1 MHRSAYIPLKLFVYI
16 VSLADCHLGI
26 NTVAQYFFRGGTRCF
41 SPQLYAVFTCVSLWA
56 LLDVLQMFVE
66 DLQILFVV
74 FEGSHRVLNVPHR
87 DLNIHT
93 RNNLLQSNSPILQTL
108 KAIINSRD
116 RFFSFNFLVSLT
128 CPCARVA

>member
-1 MHRSAYIPLKLFVYI
+1 MCVFFSCAWWYVCFYTHRSALKLFVYI
-16 VSLADCHLGI
+16 VSVADSHLGI

-41 SPQLYAVFTCVSLWA
+41 SPQLYAVFTCVSVWV

-93 RNNLLQSNSPILQTL
+93 RNKCSR
-108 KAIINSRD
+108 IIPPSYRHL
-116 RFFSFNFLVSLT
+116 RQ
-128 CPCARVA
+128 

>member
-93 RNNLLQSNSPILQTL
+93 RNNC
-108 KAIINSRD
+108 SRVIPPSY
-116 RFFSFNFLVSLT
+116 RHL
-128 CPCARVA
+128 RQ